1 MMKDRTATEQLS
13 IILVMR
19 SEAEKIAQ
27 RMKSPSSE
35 ALARILCT
43 ELIDRVIEQIEIE
56 KTNRQEYK

>member
-27 RMKSPSSE
+27 RMTSPSSE
-35 ALARILCT
+35 ALTRILYT